1 MGSGSGSGDDTDDRS
16 EPGGPIDNEDDTE
29 SSGQHPDTHFDNTD
43 PDKGTTDDH
52 FNPSVVIK
60 HPESDIN
67 MTDEE
72 IDQNN
77 LGPGSSPDHI
87 DQNTRKDSGTS
98 SASQKQEMSLQRALI
113 TYLFPI
119 VCVWFGGIITDI
131 A

>member
-1 MGSGSGSGDDTDDRS
+1 MG
-16 EPGGPIDNEDDTE
+16 
-29 SSGQHPDTHFDNTD
+29 
-43 PDKGTTDDH
+43 KTDDH

-67 MTDEE
+67 MTDKEL
-72 IDQNN
+72 DQNTID
-77 LGPGSSPDHI
+77 LGNSPDHI
-87 DQNTRKDSGTS
+87 DTNTRKDSGTS
-98 SASQKQEMSLQRALI
+98 TASQKQEMSLQRALI